1 MRRATL
7 ADVAQHARV
16 DVSTASRALRGDS
29 EQRVSQETRARI
41 LASAEALEYVP
52 NMLARGLKNARSY
65 TIGITIPQL
74 DNPVFYDAIQGAA
87 AALKSRGYSLV
98 INYVNPSEKDENLY
112 KKLVQRRMVD
122 GLLVS
127 GFDTGEDLEKELND
141 LAFPHVTLNR
151 DVPGA
156 RFSVSHDNQTAA
168 MIAVDH
174 LLELGHRRIVHL
186 AGHKGGVNAMARLA
200 GYRRALERAGVAYDE
215 SLVELAGYTADGGA
229 TAMKRVLERVSPR
242 PTAIFAATLMSAAGA
257 LQVMHEK
264 GIDIPGEMSMISLH
278 DAPFASLVYPP
289 MTTVALANEEM
300 GRAAAELLLEV
311 IEGSHNVPRRVILP
325 PVGLTRRAS
334 TAAAKA

>member
-16 DVSTASRALRGDS
+16 DMSTASRVLRGDS

-87 AALKSRGYSLV
+87 AALKNRGYSLV

-141 LAFPHVTLNR
+141 LGFPHVTLNR

-168 MIAVDH
+168 MMAVDH

-186 AGHKGGVNAMARLA
+186 AGHQGGVNAMARLA
-200 GYRRALERAGVAYDE
+200 GYKRALERAGVAYDE
-215 SLVELAGYTADGGA
+215 SLVELAGYTAAGGA
-229 TAMKRVLERVSPR
+229 TAMKRILERVSPR

-289 MTTVALANEEM
+289 LTTVALANEEM

-311 IEGSHNVPRRVILP
+311 IEGSHNVPRRIVLS
-325 PVGLTRRAS
+325 PVCLTRRAS